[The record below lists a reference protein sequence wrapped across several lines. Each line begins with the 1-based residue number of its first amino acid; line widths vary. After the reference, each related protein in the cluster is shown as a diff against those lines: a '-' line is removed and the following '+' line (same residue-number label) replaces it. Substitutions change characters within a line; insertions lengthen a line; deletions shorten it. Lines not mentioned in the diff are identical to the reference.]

1 MRRAALLLTAAI
13 LSAQQE
19 SQDGPL
25 IRVTVNLV
33 QVDAIVTD
41 RDGRVVTDLT
51 PADFEVLQDGK
62 PQKITRF
69 SYVATQDGPTPKPTK
84 QQQAKGGVPI
94 PPATVR
100 PDQVRRTMVFLVDD
114 LSLSFE
120 SIYYVRDALKK
131 FVASLQPGD
140 LVALMRTGSGT
151 GAFQNFTND
160 HQQIAVLAEG
170 LRWNPRSRTG
180 VNSIRRIDDSQIPE
194 DADQE
199 AETSEDVEAAYMN
212 QSAGLGA
219 FGALNWI
226 MNGLRTMPGR
236 KSIVLISEG
245 FQLTRKMDRPQGVAN
260 PDGNLQDPVQR
271 MTELATRSGVVLYTV
286 DPRGLQ
292 ALNISAADNVRPNN
306 LNMRAARRQQDFFD
320 SQSSLQLIAEDTGGK
335 AFLNSNDVAGSLR
348 KVLDDQS
355 GFYLLAYDPSD
366 STFNRK
372 FHKITVR
379 VKRKG
384 LQVRSRSGFLGVEDK
399 PEPPAPQMT
408 KEQQLVAAIRNPF
421 HKSAI
426 PVKLTG
432 LFVVDEKLNQSMNTL
447 LHVDLRKVTFKDTGD
462 GKQHAAI
469 NVLVAGFDAD
479 GNAANHTY
487 DTFNINVENAKFDE
501 ARKKGMM
508 LAVRYPV
515 KRAGP
520 YQLRAVIRD
529 AETADVGSASQFLVA
544 PDIANKRMSLS
555 SLVLGEMP
563 KDDKAVSDRLTMA
576 SRQFAPGTDLA
587 YTVQVYNPPLDSD
600 GNAQLKI
607 QLRIFE
613 DGKQVYEGKESPLQ
627 FRPSTDKRAMTA
639 SGVLRLGPN
648 MRLGDYALQ
657 VAVTSATGKKP
668 VRLTQWTDFHV
679 AR

>member
-13 LSAQQE
+13 LCAQQE
-19 SQDGPL
+19 TQEGPL
-25 IRVTVNLV
+25 IRVTVSLV

-41 RDGRVVTDLT
+41 KDGRVVTVLT

-62 PQKITRF
+62 PQRITRF
-69 SYVATQDGPTPKPTK
+69 SYIATQEGPTPRPTK
-84 QQQAKGGVPI
+84 QQQAKGAVPI
-94 PPATVR
+94 PPVTVR

-120 SIYYVRDALKK
+120 SVYYVREALKK
-131 FVASLQPGD
+131 FIASLQPGD
-140 LVALMRTGSGT
+140 MVSLMRTGSSS

-160 HQQIAVLAEG
+160 HQQIAVLAET

-180 VNSIRRIDDSQIPE
+180 VNSIRRIDDSQVAE

-199 AETSEDVEAAYMN
+199 AETQEDVENAYMN

-219 FGALNWI
+219 FGTLNWV
-226 MNGLRTMPGR
+226 MNGLRSMPGR

-245 FQLTRKMDRPQGVAN
+245 FQLTRKMDRPQGLAN
-260 PDGNLQDPVQR
+260 PDGDLLDPVQR
-271 MTELATRSGVVLYTV
+271 MTELATRAGVVLYTV

-292 ALNISAADNVRPNN
+292 ALNITAADNVRPNN
-306 LNMRAARRQQDFFD
+306 LNMRAARRQQDFAD
-320 SQSSLQLIAEDTGGK
+320 SQSSLRTIAEETGGK
-335 AFLNSNDVAGSLR
+335 AFLNDNDVAGSLR

-372 FHKITVR
+372 YHKITVR

-384 LQVRSRSGFLGVEDK
+384 LQVRSRSGFMGVEDK
-399 PEPPAPQMT
+399 PEPPAPKLT
-408 KEQQLVAAIRNPF
+408 KEQQLVAAIKNPF

-432 LFVVDEKLNQSMNTL
+432 IFVVDEKLNQSMNTL
-447 LHVDLRKVTFKDTGD
+447 LHVDLRQVKFKDTGD

-501 ARKKGMM
+501 ARKRGMM

-544 PDIANKRMSLS
+544 PNLANKRMSLS
-555 SLVLGEMP
+555 SLLLGEMP
-563 KDDKAVSDRLTMA
+563 KDDQKVSDRLTMA
-576 SRQFAPGTDLA
+576 SRIFAPGTDLA
-587 YTVQVYNPPLDSD
+587 YTVQIYNPPLDAQ
-600 GNAQLKI
+600 GNSQLTL

-613 DGKQVYEGKESPLQ
+613 EGKQVYEGKESPLQ
-627 FRPSTDKRAMTA
+627 FKSSDKRAMTA
-639 SGVLRLGPN
+639 SGVMRLGPN

-657 VAVTSATGKKP
+657 VAITATGGKKP